1 MILKL
6 SVLIEFIFIIEFNA
20 YFMNKKI
27 IIISIIAILGIV
39 IVGFSS
45 NETSEKNDILFH
57 VTLADPDLYINGV
70 YTEEFILEKGEYF
83 FRFVPN
89 GSSPKILSITLNGNT
104 FDYSEDFDLIGTPHQ
119 AGNSEYFTWNYDGQ
133 KNIVNS
139 EMQKVSIKINPNG
152 ETIGSVSVDILE
164 N

>member
-1 MILKL
+1 MHILL
-6 SVLIEFIFIIEFNA
+6 
-20 YFMNKKI
+20 NKKI
-27 IIISIIAILGIV
+27 IIIPIVVILAIIVMSL
-39 IVGFSS
+39 SS
-45 NETSEKNDILFH
+45 NETSENNNIVFH